1 MSEKT
6 LGERRVRIDF
16 NVSGETAIDEIKAKT
31 ADLINIVKACP
42 IERHC
47 EPGESAR
54 LQALA
59 MTAYEEAAMWA
70 VKMVTADAEVKGA
83 APETKEEED

>member
-6 LGERRVRIDF
+6 IGERRVRIDF
-16 NVSGETAIDEIKAKT
+16 NVSGETAIDEIKSKT

-83 APETKEEED
+83 